1 MYGRL
6 IKNDIRQG
14 KLIAATV
21 AAFITVAA
29 MLTAVAAMVGVNLFG
44 AIDHLMEQA
53 RAVDFLQMHS
63 GAIDQERL
71 QDFADAQAEVE
82 AYQLARFLNVD
93 ASEII
98 IGGSSLEGS
107 VQDNAFSTQN
117 ERFDFLLDL
126 NGEVIHP
133 ADGQVW
139 VPLGYLKDGGAQLGD
154 QLTVGGV
161 TLTVA
166 GFLRDSAMNADLA
179 GSKRFLVSQPDFL
192 RLEPF
197 GSMEYL
203 IEFRLKDPGS
213 FSAFQSEYFAA
224 GLPSNGPPV
233 ISRPLLMMMNAIT
246 DGLMIAVLVLIAA
259 LVIVVAFLSI
269 RFTLLAKIEEDYK
282 EIGVLKAVGLRASQ
296 IAQLYTAKYGLIAGV
311 ACALGFLLSL
321 PLGVPLMENIRLYL
335 GESGRGAVAPLIGAL
350 GAALIFGLVMLY
362 VRVVLRRF
370 RRISAAEAVR
380 FGAPQETSK
389 AAKRFRLS
397 QNRLLPR
404 NVFLGLKDVLARTRL
419 YVTMFLVLV
428 VSAFI
433 LVVPQNIHHTIS
445 DRSFMTYLGVGESDI
460 SVQLSQ
466 TQVDD
471 VPRAAADIAAALA
484 ADQDVARFTVLSG
497 RVFNMPTGDGLVERL
512 RVDLGDHTAFPVAY
526 ALGGPPA
533 TATEIALSSLNAEEL
548 GKTLGDEVTL
558 IVDGQPKR
566 LTVCGIYSDITNAGK
581 TAKAAF
587 TATEADLMRVV
598 IPVEL
603 RDQTTTARTAARYQ
617 DRFPSATVAVTDQYV
632 RQTFGGT
639 LDAIQKASYAA
650 IAASVLLTVLVTWM
664 FMKMLVA
671 KDSRSIAVLKSLG
684 CTSRDIRQQ
693 FMTRSLVVAALGV
706 IIGVVL
712 ANTLGEVA
720 GGILI
725 SSLGATTFRFVVDPW
740 YAYLLAPGLIGVG
753 VWAATRLGLRDIRP
767 LKISEHIKEA

>member
-44 AIDHLMEQA
+44 AIDHLRERA

-71 QDFADAQAEVE
+71 QDFADSQAEVE

-93 ASEII
+93 ASEIL

-117 ERFDFLLDL
+117 ELFDFLLDL
-126 NGEVIHP
+126 NGQVIHP

-139 VPLGYLKDGGAQLGD
+139 VPLGYLKDGSAQSGD
-154 QLTVGGV
+154 RLTVGGV
-161 TLTVA
+161 SLTVA

-179 GSKRFLVSQPDFL
+179 GSKRFLVSQTDFL
-192 RLEPF
+192 SLEPF

-203 IEFRLKDPGS
+203 IEFRLKDPGA

-246 DGLMIAVLVLIAA
+246 DGLMIAVLVLIAG
-259 LVIVVAFLSI
+259 LVVVVAFLSI
-269 RFTLLAKIEEDYK
+269 RFTLLAKIEEDYR
-282 EIGVLKAVGLRASQ
+282 EIGVLKAVGMRASQ
-296 IAQLYTAKYGLIAGV
+296 IARLYTAKYGLIAGV
-311 ACALGFLLSL
+311 AGLLGFLLAL
-321 PLGVPLMENIRLYL
+321 PLSVPLMANIRLYL
-335 GESGRGAVAPLIGAL
+335 GESGRGALAPLLGAL
-350 GAALIFGLVMLY
+350 GAALIFGVVMLY
-362 VRVVLRRF
+362 VRAVLRRF
-370 RRISAAEAVR
+370 RKISPAEAVR
-380 FGAPQETSK
+380 FGAPQEKPK
-389 AAKRFRLS
+389 AVKTFRLS
-397 QNRLLPR
+397 RNRLLGR
-404 NVFLGLKDVLARTRL
+404 NVFLGLKDVLARTKL

-428 VSAFI
+428 ISVFI

-445 DRSFMTYLGVGESDI
+445 DHSFMTYLGVGESDLSI
-460 SVQLSQ
+460 QLSQ

-471 VPRAAADIAAALA
+471 VARAAADIGAALA
-484 ADQDVARFTVLSG
+484 GDQDVARFTVLSG

-526 ALGGPPA
+526 ARGGPP
-533 TATEIALSSLNAEEL
+533 TTDTEIALSSLNAEEFGL
-548 GKTLGDEVTL
+548 TLGDPVTL
-558 IVDGQPKR
+558 IVDGREKR
-566 LTVCGIYSDITNAGK
+566 LTVCGVYSDITNAGK

-587 TATEADLMRVV
+587 AVAEADLMRVV
-598 IPVEL
+598 IPVQL
-603 RDQTTTARTAARYQ
+603 RDQTTTALTAARYQ

-650 IAASVLLTVLVTWM
+650 IAASLLLTALVTWM

-671 KDSRSIAVLKSLG
+671 KDRRSIAILKSLG

-693 FMTRSLVVAALGV
+693 FMTRSLAVAALAV

-712 ANTLGEVA
+712 ANTLGEVV
-720 GGILI
+720 GGVLI
-725 SSLGATTFRFVVDPW
+725 SSLGATTFRFVVDPL
-740 YAYLLAPGLIGVG
+740 YAYLFAPGLIGVC
-753 VWAATRLGLRDIRP
+753 VWAATRLGLRGIRP
-767 LKISEHIKEA
+767 LQISDHIKEA